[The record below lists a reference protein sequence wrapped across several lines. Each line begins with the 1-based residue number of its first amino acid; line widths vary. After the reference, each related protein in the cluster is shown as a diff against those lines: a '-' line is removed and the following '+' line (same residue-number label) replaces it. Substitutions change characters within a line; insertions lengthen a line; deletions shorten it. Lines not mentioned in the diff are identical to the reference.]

1 MKKLNYHYEIL
12 SNAKL
17 SEYAAL
23 MQSINFTEYG
33 DSPENNEKLSKLD
46 LIIESRLKLK
56 SRTVGTKH
64 KKHSNVPTMYTSQD
78 AAEIFGIETVTDPD
92 NEFNYKLE
100 NNRLYILNTQSY
112 SKWILI
118 NRS

>member
-1 MKKLNYHYEIL
+1 MKKRKDHTNYPTL
-12 SNAKL
+12 
-17 SEYAAL
+17 
-23 MQSINFTEYG
+23 FTA
-33 DSPENNEKLSKLD
+33 
-46 LIIESRLKLK
+46 
-56 SRTVGTKH
+56 
-64 KKHSNVPTMYTSQD
+64 MD